1 MPAKRVKPR
10 AQHVPGSVGSTR
22 EKVSVA
28 PGGRELSLLKLWYA
42 TVVAMVVA
50 EVVMVGAQE
59 RRTLCG

>member
-1 MPAKRVKPR
+1 MA
-10 AQHVPGSVGSTR
+10 

-28 PGGRELSLLKLWYA
+28 SGGRELSLLKLWYA